1 MSTCCVW
8 SIQTRSTIELIL
20 EVSYMKKILAI
31 IFALLIVSA
40 PIIHWAI
47 TNPSNSLELM
57 QTLRNSENPESLF
70 LDSKN
75 IDYKSIEYIQEE
87 FNPNMIT
94 QITLLEFD
102 EKTYLIQ
109 TTPGTKKMKIIA
121 IEELPIEIREYFIE
135 RE

>member
-1 MSTCCVW
+1 MK
-8 SIQTRSTIELIL
+8 
-20 EVSYMKKILAI
+20 KKILAI
-31 IFALLIVSA
+31 IFALLIVAA
-40 PIIHWAI
+40 PTIHWAI

-57 QTLRNSENPESLF
+57 QTLRNSDNPESLF
-70 LDSKN
+70 LDPKN

-87 FNPNMIT
+87 FDPNMIK

-102 EKTYLIQ
+102 EKTYLVQ
-109 TTPGTKKMKIIA
+109 TTPGTKKMKIIT

>member
-1 MSTCCVW
+1 
-8 SIQTRSTIELIL
+8 
-20 EVSYMKKILAI
+20 MKRILAFI
-31 IFALLIVSA
+31 LFLLLLAA
-40 PIIHWAI
+40 PTINWAI

-57 QTLRNSENPESLF
+57 QTLRNSNNPESLF

-87 FNPNMIT
+87 FDPNMIT

-109 TTPGTKKMKIIA
+109 TTPGTKKMEIIA
-121 IEELPIEIREYFIE
+121 IEELPIEIREYFIN
-135 RE
+135 RD

>member
-1 MSTCCVW
+1 
-8 SIQTRSTIELIL
+8 
-20 EVSYMKKILAI
+20 
-31 IFALLIVSA
+31 
-40 PIIHWAI
+40 
-47 TNPSNSLELM
+47 M
-57 QTLRNSENPESLF
+57 QTLRNSENLESLF

-75 IDYKSIEYIQEE
+75 IDYKSIKYIQEE

-102 EKTYLIQ
+102 EKTHLIQ
-109 TTPGTKKMKIIA
+109 TTPGTKKMKIIT

>member
-1 MSTCCVW
+1 
-8 SIQTRSTIELIL
+8 
-20 EVSYMKKILAI
+20 MKKIKAI
-31 IFALLIVSA
+31 ILALLVVSA
-40 PIIHWAI
+40 PIIYWAL

-75 IDYKSIEYIQEE
+75 IDYKSIEYIQDE
-87 FNPNMIT
+87 FSPNMIT
-94 QITLLEFD
+94 QVTLLEFD